1 MSKIRKQLNHIFKPL
16 QILSFLLVAFS
27 CKVGPKF
34 SNKNQE
40 IVKEF
45 LAKENFVNSSSN
57 IIIVD
62 KTKNWWQTIDDK
74 TFQKYLKEL
83 LQNNYSI
90 QEAMQRAVQAEQNY
104 KIEFGGFFPTIEI
117 NNGVTRT
124 ITPSNSLAFKT
135 GGPTKFYNTN
145 YSSKANISW
154 QLDFFGKIRNLNEK
168 ARSEFIATNFDIE
181 ALQQS
186 LIASLFKSR
195 VAIAINN
202 ELFIIAKQNE
212 SDKENIYHL
221 VKRRYENGASNASL
235 TLLNNAENNF
245 KNSQN
250 ELLLAKQQL
259 FAEIYNFQALLGKFP
274 DEKKINLNEFKIP
287 KLPEK
292 IESCV
297 SAKLLERRPDLK
309 ALELRLKSANAD
321 ISVAI
326 ADLFPDFTISA
337 STGFSGNQS
346 RNLFNLDQLASSLG
360 GNIAVKV
367 FQGGRLRATVALKK
381 AKLKE
386 LSANYANQI
395 IVAVKE
401 VETFLKNEEKL
412 KSEVNNQ
419 IKANNLVIS
428 SVNISK
434 SRYKNGVETLEDFL
448 SSKEKEY
455 LSKKSLLTKAQEQWN
470 NRIDLYLSLGGNVAS
485 EYVNCKNNNDS
496 K

>member
-1 MSKIRKQLNHIFKPL
+1 MQKLKKQLNYIFKSL
-16 QILSFLLVAFS
+16 QILSLLFVVFS

-45 LAKENFVNSSSN
+45 LAKENFVNSSKD
-57 IIIVD
+57 IILVD

-117 NNGVTRT
+117 NNGVSRT
-124 ITPSNSLAFKT
+124 ITPSNSLAFRT
-135 GGPTKFYNTN
+135 GGPAKFYNTN
-145 YSSKANISW
+145 YSSKANVSW

-168 ARSEFIATNFDIE
+168 AKSEFVATSLDIE

-186 LIASLFKSR
+186 LIANLFKSR

-202 ELFIIAKQNE
+202 ELFILAKQNE
-212 SDKENIYHL
+212 SDKENIFNL

-274 DEKKINLNEFKIP
+274 DEKKINLSEFKIP

-292 IESCV
+292 IETSV

-321 ISVAI
+321 IGVAI

-346 RNLFNLDQLASSLG
+346 RNLFNLDQLASSLS

-367 FQGGRLRATVALKK
+367 FQGGRLRANVALKK

-395 IVAVKE
+395 IIAVKE

-419 IKANNLVIS
+419 IKANNLVVS

-434 SRYKNGVETLEDFL
+434 SRYKNGVETLEGFL
-448 SSKEKEY
+448 ASKEKEY
-455 LSKKSLLTKAQEQWN
+455 LSRKSLLIKAQEQWN
-470 NRIDLYLSLGGNVAS
+470 NRIDLYLSLGGNVMP
-485 EYVNCKNNNDS
+485 NPIFN
-496 K
+496 